1 MDFQRHIYYIKENS
15 FLYIYFSM
23 EKKKDSTFNFDSAF
37 TYEEESKKY
46 GTGSKNTFDSAF
58 KYNHMTAGRQSGHL
72 GEFSMSITT
81 IFGHK
86 HFECKFNHKIWHF

>member
-1 MDFQRHIYYIKENS
+1 
-15 FLYIYFSM
+15 M
-23 EKKKDSTFNFDSAF
+23 EKKKDNTFNFDSAF

-72 GEFSMSITT
+72 GKFSYKMSVTT
-81 IFGHK
+81 IFCHK
-86 HFECKFNHKIWHF
+86 QFLKYKFHHKIVDTFFIGK